1 MKYTI
6 MSKLPEMLANGNR
19 KIAMTIDSEDLMSYV
34 QGGENAHQKSCA
46 HRRKNY

>member
-34 QGGENAHQKSCA
+34 QEVEDAHQKSCA